1 MFVGYIVIIEKKTK
15 NVFSSKRIKNNV
27 WLCVSIRGAKILAAG
42 SNPARTSL
50 NSALIVVV
58 VVFVLF
64 LSVIDKNHKVNVSF

>member
-1 MFVGYIVIIEKKTK
+1 
-15 NVFSSKRIKNNV
+15 
-27 WLCVSIRGAKILAAG
+27 LAAG

-50 NSALIVVV
+50 NSALIVVVV